1 MSKSRAKK
9 LAQRKRRIGGRLR
22 VRQWSE
28 QARPMF
34 KARHIRYEL
43 TDKARGL
50 GEEVAEFEHA
60 PQACRRSYRM
70 IVVRKRIAVEK
81 GQERLFTD
89 YRYFF
94 TITNDRAHVC
104 STVVE
109 TAHGRCDQEN
119 LIDQLKH
126 GVHALRMPVGD
137 LVSHWAYM
145 VMAALAWSLKASLA
159 LWLRAEGRWK
169 ERHKSEK
176 QSVLRM
182 EFKTFMNAFIRA
194 PALGVREGR
203 RVVFKLL
210 SWNPWQHVLLRAA
223 EALCR
228 PLPTAEAR
236 CCPLRC

>member
-1 MSKSRAKK
+1 MQGNNTRAASAARSCKEAFRVSKSRAKR
-9 LAQRKRRIGGRLR
+9 LAERKRRMAWRLR

-34 KARHIRYEL
+34 KARNIRYDP

-94 TITNDRAHVC
+94 TITNDREHILPTIVP
-104 STVVE
+104 

-126 GVHALRMPVGD
+126 GVHVGAGGPRGAAGGVQTAVVEPVAERAAARGGGVVSPAADRGGPLLSAALLNSERDAGVRMPRFGSVF
-137 LVSHWAYM
+137 LKTQTRCACRKPQL
-145 VMAALAWSLKASLA
+145 AAA
-159 LWLRAEGRWK
+159 
-169 ERHKSEK
+169 
-176 QSVLRM
+176 
-182 EFKTFMNAFIRA
+182 
-194 PALGVREGR
+194 
-203 RVVFKLL
+203 
-210 SWNPWQHVLLRAA
+210 
-223 EALCR
+223 
-228 PLPTAEAR
+228 
-236 CCPLRC
+236 

>member
-1 MSKSRAKK
+1 MKSRAKK
-9 LAQRKRRIGGRLR
+9 LAQRKRRMAWRLR
-22 VRQWSE
+22 ERQWSE

-34 KARHIRYEL
+34 KARNIRYDL

-89 YRYFF
+89 YRYVF

-126 GVHALRMPVGD
+126 GVRAGAGGPRGAARGVQAAVVESVATRAAACGGGV
-137 LVSHWAYM
+137 VSPAADRGGPLLS
-145 VMAALAWSLKASLA
+145 AALLKFPKGCRGPDASVRIGLFENTNEVCMPQTTTCRRLSDRPA
-159 LWLRAEGRWK
+159 
-169 ERHKSEK
+169 
-176 QSVLRM
+176 
-182 EFKTFMNAFIRA
+182 A
-194 PALGVREGR
+194 PSR
-203 RVVFKLL
+203 RVPQTRR
-210 SWNPWQHVLLRAA
+210 S
-223 EALCR
+223 
-228 PLPTAEAR
+228 
-236 CCPLRC
+236 